1 MVRAARATLP
11 RSSGARFTE
20 CATKNTHVRLLS
32 RVWCAGSAGTT
43 LSLIDERKGW
53 WVMADFTPEEA
64 GPQTGER
71 VVFWTWASIIT
82 AGLLLMITIPL
93 TGR

>member
-1 MVRAARATLP
+1 
-11 RSSGARFTE
+11 
-20 CATKNTHVRLLS
+20 
-32 RVWCAGSAGTT
+32 
-43 LSLIDERKGW
+43 
-53 WVMADFTPEEA
+53 MADFTPEEA

-82 AGLLLMITIPL
+82 VGLLLMITIPL